1 MELKVKKSNKEV
13 NPTSVPTSCPTCIRL
28 SSGLLLDWWPEIEG
42 SGSEWEVFQEAGPQ
56 KGADVGRRYAGCS
69 VGLQTQSVY
78 GSQGQSEAGQKGAER
93 GGGCFVLPDNLKPNF
108 KQAKEDKDFCFWLY
122 ECAFCFF
129 RRSKQETGGRT
140 LKTRLAWT
148 AGRRCLRQRLY
159 HITGP
164 VISLSTESTTEH
176 TNARKNMDC
185 GVLLCSLYRPFN
197 ECAVTEHMHTAM
209 DK

>member
-1 MELKVKKSNKEV
+1 MSADAMLAALLGSKHKVSMDLRANLKQVKKELKEEVGALFYQTTWSQTSNRLKK
-13 NPTSVPTSCPTCIRL
+13 I
-28 SSGLLLDWWPEIEG
+28 
-42 SGSEWEVFQEAGPQ
+42 
-56 KGADVGRRYAGCS
+56 
-69 VGLQTQSVY
+69 
-78 GSQGQSEAGQKGAER
+78 
-93 GGGCFVLPDNLKPNF
+93 
-108 KQAKEDKDFCFWLY
+108 DFCFWLY

-159 HITGP
+159 RFTGP
-164 VISLSTESTTEH
+164 VISLSTESIWKSAQEG
-176 TNARKNMDC
+176 RNMDC
-185 GVLLCSLYRPFN
+185 GVLLCSLYRPFD